1 MLTGVEELVLFMINT
16 YKSIHYFNIAY
27 SLDTYLCLFTFAVR
41 GSLGAVIGAAEDT
54 ITFLNSTLGTI
65 EQNIVSDAAASENA
79 ILSAVEGIIGGIGSV
94 FGAAPPNLPRVEIPS
109 ASQLLTIQI
118 PDTVTKALDS
128 LNNSLPTFDEV
139 RNATDTAI
147 RFPFELLKVLFPFYK
162 I

>member
-1 MLTGVEELVLFMINT
+1 
-16 YKSIHYFNIAY
+16 
-27 SLDTYLCLFTFAVR
+27 
-41 GSLGAVIGAAEDT
+41 
-54 ITFLNSTLGTI
+54 
-65 EQNIVSDAAASENA
+65 
-79 ILSAVEGIIGGIGSV
+79 VEGIIGGIGSA

-128 LNNSLPTFDEV
+128 LNNSIPTFDEV

-147 RFPFELLKVLFPFYK
+147 RFPFELLKVLSPFYK